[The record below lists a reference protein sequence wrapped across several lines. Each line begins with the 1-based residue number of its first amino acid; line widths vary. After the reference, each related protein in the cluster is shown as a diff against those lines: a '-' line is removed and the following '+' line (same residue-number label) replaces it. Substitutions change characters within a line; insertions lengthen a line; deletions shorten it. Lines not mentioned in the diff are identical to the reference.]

1 MQKNV
6 SNQHYPPATGAY
18 KVFIKG
24 NSTWQ
29 GHTTARLQISMGNP
43 KQDGEKLLA
52 MTEWAA
58 ARFDKVVFVISD
70 TLQRHNISL
79 RHGVSLQDAHEIALI
94 GGHEWMA
101 RNKKA
106 IDSVPQRIVT
116 LWDDWLAHP
125 EYAASRREL
134 NELYAKDQ
142 ILQEAVAAKA
152 FRFCKANDPVAMATS
167 TEFLL
172 EEIAAIAIMFR
183 TPAADFYA
191 GTWLNE
197 IYAAIARLPASGLM
211 DGFKNIYFT
220 EVDFKRNQRPLNNP
234 STSVHKKN
242 LTLIKPAF

>member
-1 MQKNV
+1 MQQSVFKP
-6 SNQHYPPATGAY
+6 SYPAATGAY

-24 NSTWQ
+24 KSTWQ
-29 GHTTARLQISMGNP
+29 GHKIARLQISMGNP

-58 ARFDKVVFVISD
+58 ARFDRVIFIISD
-70 TLQRHNISL
+70 TLQRHNIAL
-79 RHGVSLQDAHEIALI
+79 RHGVSIKDAHEIAMI
-94 GGHEWMA
+94 GGHQWME

-106 IDSVPQRIVT
+106 IDAVPQRIVT

-125 EYAASRREL
+125 EYSASRLEL

-142 ILQEAVAAKA
+142 VLQEAVAAKA
-152 FRFCKANDPVAMATS
+152 FRFCKSHDPVAMATS

-172 EEIAAIAIMFR
+172 EEIAAIAIMLR

-191 GTWLNE
+191 GTWLHE
-197 IYAAIARLPASGLM
+197 IYAAIARLPASELM

-220 EVDFKRNQRPLNNP
+220 EVDFKRNQNSIASATNN
-234 STSVHKKN
+234 
-242 LTLIKPAF
+242 LILKEAS